1 MALSRLPGAAMEQ
14 TIRLLGSGRPA
25 EDAIRQAAWVAR
37 CVGRG
42 DTAPLSQDDVSAL
55 AATLHSRTYER
66 GEVLFRGGAATEGVW
81 IVQRGRVELSAGS
94 GRRRAV
100 VQVLRPGDVDGD
112 IQHLL
117 DMPFPYTARA
127 VDDSVVLS
135 LTVEGFEQLLSESR
149 LARRWL
155 SSVAQRLATS
165 QGRIIGLLGRSL
177 TAQVA
182 RLLLDEAVDEDVL
195 LPQRTLA
202 AMLGVQRPSLNKIL
216 KDFERRGL
224 ISVGYAAIHLVDSS
238 ALLDTA
244 E

>member
-1 MALSRLPGAAMEQ
+1 MEQ